1 MLTGRMMRRELS
13 IIEILRHAADAF
25 PATEVVSRLS
35 DGGLHR
41 YGYADAFKRSAQLA
55 HALQEMGVQSGDRVG
70 TLAWN
75 NFRHFELYFGV
86 SGIGAVCHTLN
97 HRLFRDQLHYIA
109 NHADDRIIFLDP
121 DLVPV
126 AESIASGCPGVS
138 NFVVLCDRSEIPR
151 NSLPNATCYEDL
163 ISGMPSQF
171 DWPAIDE
178 HAAAALCYTSG
189 TTGEPKGVLY
199 SQRTTVLHAL
209 GMIASCIVP
218 YGIGTAVMPVVP
230 MFHVQAWGQPYIAPI
245 VGSKLV
251 LPGPHLDGR
260 SLAETIEREKVTVA
274 LGVPTVWLGL
284 LAFLRESGAKDTS
297 LKHLVTGGAA
307 APLSL
312 VKALEEEFGIN
323 VVQGWGMTE
332 TSPVCAGGAKGPGM
346 EAADVDQRHSFKL
359 QQRRFFGVEFRLTDD
374 EGNEV
379 PSDGISNGEL
389 QCRGHWIADGYYE
402 NEEASRAAITSDGW
416 LRTGD
421 VAVVGREAL
430 MRITDRN
437 KDMIKSGGEWISSLE
452 LEDHVMSHP
461 DVAEAAAISVPHPK
475 WQERPAIVAVAK
487 PDRLLTEAVI
497 REHLESRVASWWL
510 PDEVFLVAELPHTA
524 TGKVSKMTLRKM
536 HRTGELRGS
545 CTMSG

>member
-35 DGGLHR
+35 DGSLHR
-41 YGYADAFKRSAQLA
+41 YGYEDALKRCAQLA
-55 HALQEMGVQSGDRVG
+55 HALRKMGIQQGDRVG

-109 NHADDRIIFLDP
+109 NHADDRVIFVDLE
-121 DLVPV
+121 LVPV
-126 AESIASGCPGVS
+126 AEAIAAGCPGIS
-138 NFVVLCDRSEIPR
+138 KYIILCDRSEFPKT
-151 NSLPNATCYEDL
+151 SLPNAACYEEL
-163 ISGMPSQF
+163 IAGMPRQF
-171 DWPAIDE
+171 DWPEIDE

-230 MFHVQAWGQPYIAPI
+230 MFHVQAWGQPYVAPI

-251 LPGPHLDGR
+251 LPGPRLDGR
-260 SLAETIEREKVTVA
+260 SLAEIIELEHVTVA

-284 LAFLRESGAKDTS
+284 LSFLRESGAKGTS

-323 VVQGWGMTE
+323 VIQGWGMTE
-332 TSPVCAGGAKGPGM
+332 TSPVCAGGAEGPGM
-346 EAADVDQRHSFKL
+346 EAVDGDQRHVFKL
-359 QQRRFFGVEFRLTDD
+359 QQRRFFGVEFRLSDD
-374 EGNEV
+374 EDSEV
-379 PSDGISNGEL
+379 PSDGRSTGEL
-389 QCRGHWIADGYYE
+389 QCRGHWIADGYFG
-402 NEEASRAAITSDGW
+402 NEEASREAMTSDGW

-452 LEDHVMSHP
+452 LEDQAMSHP
-461 DVAEAAAISVPHPK
+461 DVAEAAAIAVPHPK
-475 WQERPAIVAVAK
+475 WQERPAVVVVAK
-487 PDRLLTEAVI
+487 PDRQLTEASV
-497 REHLESRVASWWL
+497 RKHLEGRVASWWM
-510 PDEVFLVAELPHTA
+510 PEEVFLVSDLPYTA
-524 TGKVSKMTLRKM
+524 TGKVSKMTLREM
-536 HRTGELRGS
+536 HRTGKLQGS
-545 CTMSG
+545 